1 MIKNE
6 APNQTWSSRTV
17 FYLAAI
23 GAAVGLGNI
32 WKFPYTT
39 GVSGGGAFV
48 LIYLLA
54 IFLIAV
60 PIVMAE
66 LMIGRRGRKSP
77 PSNFETLAA
86 HAAAS
91 PHWRFVGWLNVT
103 AVFLILSFYSVIAGW
118 ALAYIPKLA
127 SGMFIGLNNSGVE
140 AEFNTLLA
148 SPSTMTLWHALFM
161 GVTIFIVSQ
170 GLDKGIERAVKW
182 LMPILFL
189 MLATLIGYG
198 AVAGNI
204 GQAVT
209 FLFAVDFSKIDAN
222 VVLSAIGQAFFSVS
236 VAMGLMITYG
246 AYMRPEE
253 YITKS
258 AIVIAS
264 ADTLVAIMAGFAIFP
279 LVFANDLDPA
289 GGPGLIFLTLPLA
302 FGSMPAGALFGTLFF
317 VLLVFAALTSS
328 IAILESVV
336 SRFVEN
342 HPAKRKTATLFA
354 GVSTWI
360 IGLITVFSFNLWG
373 DFHPLSMFKLFEGKT
388 LFDLLD
394 YLTSNIMLPLG
405 GVLIAIFSGWI
416 MASED
421 ARQELKLMHG
431 KVYFAWRFLI
441 RYVAP
446 VGVAAVLIV
455 NAA

>member
-1 MIKNE
+1 MINNE
-6 APNQTWSSRTV
+6 TTVHTWSSRSV

-48 LIYLLA
+48 LVYLLA
-54 IFLIAV
+54 IFLVAV

-77 PSNFETLAA
+77 PTNFETLAA
-86 HAAAS
+86 HAATS
-91 PHWRFVGWLNVT
+91 KHWRLVGWLNVL

-118 ALAYIPKLA
+118 ALAYITKVA
-127 SGMFIGLNNSGVE
+127 SGMFRNIGNGVVE
-140 AEFNTLLA
+140 AEFNGLLA
-148 SPSTMTLWHALFM
+148 SPLSMTLWHALFM
-161 GVTIFIVSQ
+161 IVTVVIVSQ

-182 LMPILFL
+182 LMPALFL
-189 MLATLIGYG
+189 MLAVLIGYAAIQG
-198 AVAGNI
+198 DLPRATG
-204 GQAVT
+204 

-222 VVLSAIGQAFFSVS
+222 VILMAIGQAFFSVS

-246 AYMRPEE
+246 AYMRPQE

-258 AIVIAS
+258 AVVIAG

-279 LVFANDLDPA
+279 LVFANGLDPA
-289 GGPGLIFLTLPLA
+289 GGPGLLFLTLPLA
-302 FGSMPAGALFGTLFF
+302 FGKMPAGALFGTIFF
-317 VLLVFAALTSS
+317 VLLVFSALTSS
-328 IAILESVV
+328 IAILESVI

-342 HPAKRKTATLFA
+342 NPARRKPATIVA
-354 GVSTWI
+354 GFSAWL
-360 IGLITVFSFNLWG
+360 IGLLTVFSFNLWRNIK
-373 DFHPLSMFKLFEGKT
+373 PLSMFELFKDKT

-405 GVLIAIFSGWI
+405 GILIAIFSGWV
-416 MASED
+416 MSRED
-421 ARQELKLMHG
+421 PGEEPGLMDG
-431 KVYFAWRFLI
+431 KIYFAWRFLI

-446 VGVAAVLIV
+446 VAVAAVLIA